1 MLAVDFGSSF
11 FFIKPCCNHRCKKL
25 KALNLDYT
33 QITNGALTSLI
44 EFGLNLEE
52 LSVDMCYTVEIEGKI
67 LELGSMPELKVLNFD
82 YREVENLRHLQ
93 AIVPN
98 LQMNKKEIRIAKF
111 WISDPCL
118 SNGNSVAR
126 NLDP

>member
-1 MLAVDFGSSF
+1 MD
-11 FFIKPCCNHRCKKL
+11 H
-25 KALNLDYT
+25 T

-44 EFGLNLEE
+44 EFGLHLEE
-52 LSVDMCYTVEIEGKI
+52 LSVNMCYTVEIQGKI
-67 LELGSMPELKVLNFD
+67 LELGSMPELKVLNCND
-82 YREVENLRHLQ
+82 LEVENVR

-98 LQMNKKEIRIAKF
+98 LIMNQKEIRIAKF